1 MPQSYLI
8 FMPHA
13 NPWLPTRPWQDGG
26 EWYHGSMPYAI
37 DQLTRKLENSNAHG
51 LSLGKSLVGH
61 PPGNAKEAFG
71 QLMTS
76 APWREIHPP
85 QAKDGEVWMQVAVAD
100 FEDDFRA
107 AAWHLGL
114 YETTDF
120 HSMNQRL
127 HDSQVENGNAKGPYV
142 CRSMFNRMWAGDW
155 QGQRPDHGDFLMTM
169 VLRDGQV
176 AGFSLWDRPE
186 PDSRVRAIGRVGY
199 GNRKYPAHTYDNECL
214 GLAAF
219 LVLPKFRGKL
229 LGTRLAQAF
238 IDHTQSWRAEHPV
251 SHTLPSIQA
260 YDRAEKLLLNEDAPM
275 VVSQMDHGSVNFGQ
289 VLEEAYFDDL
299 DRDER
304 QFDVERKDFT
314 KPKRVRVKAG

>member
-1 MPQSYLI
+1 
-8 FMPHA
+8 
-13 NPWLPTRPWQDGG
+13 
-26 EWYHGSMPYAI
+26 MPYAL
-37 DQLTRKLENSNAHG
+37 DQLTRKLENSNANG

-61 PPGNAKEAFG
+61 PPRNAKDALG

-85 QAKDGEVWMQVAVAD
+85 QAKDGEVWMQASVSE

-120 HSMNQRL
+120 HSLNQRL
-127 HDSQVENGNAKGPYV
+127 HDTQVEKGHSTGAYV

-155 QGQRPDHGDFLMTM
+155 QGRRVDHGDYSMTM
-169 VLRDGQV
+169 VLRDGEV
-176 AGFSLWDRPE
+176 AGFYLWDRPE
-186 PDSRVRAIGRVGY
+186 PDHRVRAIGQVGY

-214 GLAAF
+214 GLVAF
-219 LVLPKFRGKL
+219 LVLPAFRGKL
-229 LGTRLAQAF
+229 LGSRLAQVF
-238 IDHTQSWRAEHPV
+238 IDQTKVWRAEHPA
-251 SHTLPSIQA
+251 SQTLPSIQA
-260 YDRAEKLLLNEDAPM
+260 YDRAAKLLFNEDAPM
-275 VVSQMDHGSVNFGQ
+275 VVSQMDHRSVNFGRA
-289 VLEEAYFDDL
+289 LEDAFFDDL

-304 QFDVERKDFT
+304 QFDVERKDFV